1 MPTTPSPKTRMSAA
15 DRREALVRA
24 AVPAFAAG
32 GLHGTAV
39 SAITDAVGVTQPYAF
54 SLFKTKKGLFLAA
67 VEHGFDRVEE
77 TFRAAADG
85 TARDERLSAM
95 GDAYVGLL
103 ADRELLR
110 LQLQAYAASGD
121 DDVRAVVHRRYA
133 QLYELVRELSGADAA
148 ALRRF
153 FGDGML
159 LNVAA
164 AVDLPLFDDDESW
177 LSDCGQGGGGAA
189 PGGGSSPARAR
200 S

>member
-1 MPTTPSPKTRMSAA
+1 MPTNPQTRPRMSAA
-15 DRREALVRA
+15 DRRDELVRA
-24 AVPAFAAG
+24 GVPAFAAG

-77 TFRAAADG
+77 TFRAAAG
-85 TARDERLSAM
+85 TAPPDERLEAM
-95 GDAYVGLL
+95 GHAYVGLL
-103 ADRELLR
+103 EDRALLR

-121 DDVRAVVHRRYA
+121 DDVRAVVQGRYA
-133 QLYELVRELSGADAA
+133 QLYELVRDLSGADAD

-189 PGGGSSPARAR
+189 AGGGSSPARAP

>member
-1 MPTTPSPKTRMSAA
+1 MKTTSTPRARMSAA
-15 DRREALVRA
+15 DRRDALVRA

-39 SAITDAVGVTQPYAF
+39 STITEAVGVTQPYAF

-77 TFRAAADG
+77 TFRAGAAAAPAG
-85 TARDERLSAM
+85 ERLAAM
-95 GDAYVGLL
+95 GQAYGGLL
-103 ADRELLR
+103 EDRALLR
-110 LQLQAYAASGD
+110 LQLQAYAASGE

-133 QLYELVRELSGADAA
+133 QLYELVRELSGAGPAD
-148 ALRRF
+148 LRRF

-164 AVDLPLFDDDESW
+164 AVDLPLFADDEAW
-177 LSDCGQGGGGAA
+177 LSDCAREAGGAA
-189 PGGGSSPARAR
+189 AGGGSPPAPAPR
-200 S
+200 